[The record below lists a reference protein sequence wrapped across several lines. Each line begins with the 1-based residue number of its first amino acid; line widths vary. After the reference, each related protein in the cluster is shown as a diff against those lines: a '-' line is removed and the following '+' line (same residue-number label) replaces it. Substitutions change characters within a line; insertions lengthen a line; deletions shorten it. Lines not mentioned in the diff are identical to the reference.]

1 MTNRPA
7 TASLALSAPVVTVS
21 TCGGF
26 AIVFSSSRQERRF
39 QEPLPGRGGG
49 HRTPNLWFWRPA
61 LCQLSY
67 APVAFLARCSIRAD
81 RIKPRR
87 VGLVLTPEFSRRRRR
102 RRFCRLRGSQSA
114 GPLPSRS
121 G

>member
-1 MTNRPA
+1 MTSTPA

-26 AIVFSSSRQERRF
+26 AIVFSSSRQDRRF
-39 QEPLPGRGGG
+39 DEPLPGRGGG

-67 APVAFLARCSIRAD
+67 APVAFPARCSVRAD
-81 RIKPRR
+81 RIRPLREK
-87 VGLVLTPEFSRRRRR
+87 VLSCPTPEFSRRRR
-102 RRFCRLRGSQSA
+102 
-114 GPLPSRS
+114 
-121 G
+121 